1 MLHSGETRRS
11 RCETIRLTGSGD
23 GVGIAESRFLSEEPM
38 TNPDQPVLMAAK
50 RIVWPYAA
58 SPCHHD
64 RHLSER
70 VQYYGPAPIGLL
82 SGKGAVAG
90 FLDGTLARVFP
101 AAEKKPY
108 LYFGDI
114 FDGSAW
120 IGATGNIKGRMAS
133 SWLGIPAADGTHA
146 LRFGEFYKV
155 EDERIVEVRC
165 ILDIPG
171 LAAQAGIEI
180 LPRSRGKAAIPG
192 GPAPSVGIRVGAS
205 DPEDTNLTRSLVEEM
220 ITGGCNKLE
229 GTDLASQGLERFWH
243 PEMAW
248 HGPWGVGS
256 SFGLDEFYRFAQGP
270 SVRSFPGRRGSWPK
284 VAFLADGEAAG
295 FVGWPGLIGEFTGEP
310 FLGMPPTGGPISQN
324 VMDFYVRRGGKL
336 LENWVLIDL
345 IEFASGCGVDLLA
358 RIAERQAR

>member
-1 MLHSGETRRS
+1 
-11 RCETIRLTGSGD
+11 
-23 GVGIAESRFLSEEPM
+23 
-38 TNPDQPVLMAAK
+38 
-50 RIVWPYAA
+50 
-58 SPCHHD
+58 
-64 RHLSER
+64 
-70 VQYYGPAPIGLL
+70 
-82 SGKGAVAG
+82 
-90 FLDGTLARVFP
+90 
-101 AAEKKPY
+101 
-108 LYFGDI
+108 
-114 FDGSAW
+114 
-120 IGATGNIKGRMAS
+120 MAS
-133 SWLGIPAADGTHA
+133 SWLGIPASNETRA

-180 LPRSRGKAAIPG
+180 FPKSRGKAALPG
-192 GPAPSVGIRVGAS
+192 GPAPSVGIRGGAS
-205 DPEDTNLTRSLVEEM
+205 DPEGTSLTRSLVEEM
-220 ITGGCNKLE
+220 ITGGCNNLK

-256 SFGLDEFYRFAQGP
+256 SFGLDEFYKFAQGS

-295 FVGWPGLIGEFTGEP
+295 FVGWPGLVGEFTGEP
-310 FLGMPPTGGPISQN
+310 FLGIPPTGGPIGQN
-324 VMDFYVRRGGKL
+324 VMDFYVRRGSRL

-358 RIAERQAR
+358 RIEERQTG